1 MVVNLISSHPSAPQD
16 PTSKNQLTARMAR
29 GLIYGIRS
37 LIELIYGIRSLI
49 ELIYGI
55 RFSVS
60 KTLAENKR

>member
-37 LIELIYGIRSLI
+37 LIELIYGIRS
-49 ELIYGI
+49 
-55 RFSVS
+55 FSVKIVTS
-60 KTLAENKR
+60 SLLVHKNT